1 MARARTRGG
10 TLNAVKLVAVYVF
23 AMKDSRLSVETVD
36 GVDGG
41 GSLCTHVPVAGVVF
55 NNLRPFGR

>member
-1 MARARTRGG
+1 M
-10 TLNAVKLVAVYVF
+10 NAVKLVAVYVF
-23 AMKDSRLSVETVD
+23 AMKDSPVSVETVD